1 MKVIVFQEEAY
12 YELVKEMKSAIIEVA
27 SKLKEE
33 KEWISIDE
41 AKELLGFR
49 SKSKMQQLRDQ
60 GEIDFSQH
68 GRIIKYSRSSII
80 NFLERNKVKQP
91 SLEGYFFAFTFSKI
105 LKFTNHSY
113 YKTTSIYNTNN
124 KYII

>member
-80 NFLERNKVKQP
+80 NFLERNKVK
-91 SLEGYFFAFTFSKI
+91 
-105 LKFTNHSY
+105 
-113 YKTTSIYNTNN
+113 
-124 KYII
+124 